1 MIRLALM
8 IIMTV
13 SFAEDAIASFLPY
26 YRKEF
31 PEASTTVKLHMLE
44 DHLVPF
50 LRWWKRVG
58 FGIMSEQGAE
68 SIHREFNTLSRRF
81 DNMPDAIQRLKCIL
95 KEHYLRC
102 CPINRD
108 AKPLPK
114 RKKEAQL

>member
-50 LRWWKRVG
+50 LRGGREWVLVSCLNKVLNPYTE
-58 FGIMSEQGAE
+58 SSTPCQGDL
-68 SIHREFNTLSRRF
+68 ITCQ
-81 DNMPDAIQRLKCIL
+81 MPSKGL
-95 KEHYLRC
+95 
-102 CPINRD
+102 NVS
-108 AKPLPK
+108 
-114 RKKEAQL
+114 

>member
-8 IIMTV
+8 IIMTF
-13 SFAEDAIASFLPY
+13 SFAEDAIASFLPN

-31 PEASTTVKLHMLE
+31 PEASTPVKLHMLE

-50 LRWWKRVG
+50 LRRWKGVG

-68 SIHREFNTLSRRF
+68 SIHREFNTLSRF

-95 KEHYLRC
+95 KEHYL
-102 CPINRD
+102 
-108 AKPLPK
+108 
-114 RKKEAQL
+114 